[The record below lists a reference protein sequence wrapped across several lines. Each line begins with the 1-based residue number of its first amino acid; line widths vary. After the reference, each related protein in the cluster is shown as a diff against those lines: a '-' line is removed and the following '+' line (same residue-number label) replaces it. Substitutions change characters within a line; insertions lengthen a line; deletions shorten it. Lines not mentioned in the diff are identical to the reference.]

1 MKKNII
7 TLVAISLS
15 LSGCGIYTKYKP
27 ATIVPDHLY
36 GEEVVAEDTASLGNM
51 DWRELFTDPYLQS
64 LIEVGLQTNTDYQ
77 SAQLRVEQAQ
87 AALMSAKLA
96 FLPAFA
102 LSPQGTVSSF
112 DTHKA
117 TQAYSLPVTASW
129 ELDVFGRMRNCQKTG
144 ESTLCSKRGLS
155 SGCPYPVDDRH
166 SQYLLYPAD
175 AG

>member
-64 LIEVGLQTNTDYQ
+64 SSKWDYRLIPTI
-77 SAQLRVEQAQ
+77 
-87 AALMSAKLA
+87 
-96 FLPAFA
+96 
-102 LSPQGTVSSF
+102 SPPSF
-112 DTHKA
+112 
-117 TQAYSLPVTASW
+117 VW
-129 ELDVFGRMRNCQKTG
+129 N
-144 ESTLCSKRGLS
+144 
-155 SGCPYPVDDRH
+155 RH
-166 SQYLLYPAD
+166 RRH
-175 AG
+175 

>member
-27 ATIVPDHLY
+27 ATVVPDHLY

-87 AALMSAKLA
+87 
-96 FLPAFA
+96 
-102 LSPQGTVSSF
+102 
-112 DTHKA
+112 
-117 TQAYSLPVTASW
+117 
-129 ELDVFGRMRNCQKTG
+129 
-144 ESTLCSKRGLS
+144 
-155 SGCPYPVDDRH
+155 RH
-166 SQYLLYPAD
+166 
-175 AG
+175 